1 MAGMTREEKGELAH
15 MSNII
20 GAQALSDLVK
30 TTLGPKGMD
39 KILQPQSGEGNVE
52 VTNDGATILRSIVV
66 ENPAA
71 KILIDISKTQDEEVG
86 DGTTSVCVL
95 AGELLREAEALLLQR
110 IHPMTVI
117 QGYMDA
123 AKIALKALEE
133 SAIDNSKDEE
143 KFRQDLLN
151 IAKTTLSSKI
161 LTQEKEM
168 FANLAVEAVLRLKG
182 SGNLDAIQILKKPGG
197 TMKDSF
203 LADGFILNKQF
214 GIGQPRRVE
223 NAKILVANTA
233 MDTDKIKIYG
243 AKVKT
248 SSMAKLAE
256 IEAAEKKKMRDKC
269 EKIAQ
274 HGCNVF
280 INRQLIYDAPQEF
293 FTERGIV
300 SIEHADFEGVER
312 LALVLGADIVS
323 TFDHPDQVKL
333 GTCKLVEE
341 VIIGEEKLIKFSGCE
356 RNEACTIVLRGANS
370 HILDEAERSL
380 HDALCVLA
388 GTVSESR
395 IVLGG
400 GCSEMVM
407 AKAVDE
413 AAKKTDGKKALA
425 MEAYSRALKQIPTI
439 IANNAGLDSAE
450 LVSNLESAHY
460 NGKTTMGVDVLRG
473 EMGDMTELGITEAY
487 KAKSHM
493 VQAASEAAEMI
504 LRVDAVITAAPRQR
518 G

>member
-1 MAGMTREEKGELAH
+1 MTREEKGEMAH
-15 MSNII
+15 MGNII

-39 KILQPQSGEGNVE
+39 KILQPQSGEGAIE
-52 VTNDGATILRSIVV
+52 ITNDGATILRSILV

-71 KILIDISKTQDEEVG
+71 KILIDISKTQDEEAG

-95 AGELLREAEALLLQR
+95 AGELLREAESLLLQR

-123 AKIALKALEE
+123 AAIAYNALLE
-133 SAIDNSKDEE
+133 SSIDNSSDAQ
-143 KFRQDLLN
+143 KFKNDLLN
-151 IAKTTLSSKI
+151 IARTTLSSKI
-161 LTQEKEM
+161 LTQEKNL
-168 FANLAVEAVLRLKG
+168 FAELAVEAVLRLKG
-182 SGNLDAIQILKKPGG
+182 SGNLDAIKILKKPGG

-248 SSMAKLAE
+248 NSMAKLAE

-269 EKIAQ
+269 EKIAN
-274 HGCNVF
+274 HGCTIF

-323 TFDHPDQVKL
+323 TFDHPEQVKL
-333 GTCKLVEE
+333 GTCDVVEE
-341 VIIGEEKLIKFSGCE
+341 IMIGEEKLIKFSGCE
-356 RNEACTIVLRGANS
+356 RNEACTIVLRGAS
-370 HILDEAERSL
+370 THILEEAERSL

-388 GTVSESR
+388 GAVKESR

-400 GCSEMVM
+400 GCSEMLM
-407 AKAVDE
+407 AKAVDA
-413 AAKKTDGKKALA
+413 AAKKTEGKKSIA
-425 MEAYSRALKQIPTI
+425 MEAYARALKQIPTI

-450 LVSNLESAHY
+450 LVANLESAHY
-460 NGKTTMGVDVLRG
+460 NGKSTYGVDVIRG
-473 EMGDMTELGITEAY
+473 EMGDMAELGITEAF
-487 KAKSHM
+487 KVKGSV
-493 VQAASEAAEMI
+493 VQSASEAAEMI
-504 LRVDAVITAAPRQR
+504 LRVDSVITAAPRQR